1 MDGNDGRHHVASG
14 ALIENGRVLLC
25 LRTKERT
32 WCPGV
37 WDFPGGHVDLGES
50 PEAALQRELR
60 EELGID
66 ITTPEGPPDHHLVEG
81 ELDLKLWILHRWKGT
96 PINAAPEEH
105 ETINWFAFSE
115 ARALVLAHE
124 SYFDLIDRFSRSQR

>member
-1 MDGNDGRHHVASG
+1 MDGSDGRHHVATG

-66 ITTPEGPPDHHLVEG
+66 IATPQRMPDHHLVKD

-96 PINAAPEEH
+96 PMNAAPEEH
-105 ETINWFAFSE
+105 ETIGWFAFSE
-115 ARALVLAHE
+115 VRALELAHE
-124 SYFDLIDRFSRSQR
+124 SYFNLIERISRSQP